1 MGQNEV
7 TVVLVP
13 GAWADGSSWSKVF
26 RALYLNGIKTVTVPL
41 PLTSLA
47 DDTDA
52 LNRALERV
60 DGPVVLTGHAYAGT

>member
-1 MGQNEV
+1 V

-13 GAWADGSSWSKVF
+13 GAWADGSSWSKVI
-26 RALYLNGIKTVTVPL
+26 RALYLNGVKAVTVPL

-52 LNRALERV
+52 LNQTLERV
-60 DGPVVLTGHAYAGT
+60 EDPVVLTGHAYAGT